1 MPRVDL
7 HHLLEKLRDA
17 YDGSLEEA
25 ILTELTAAALDSGAT
40 RISVVT
46 HAPARTLTIADDG
59 RGMTR
64 RDLTRQHR
72 LAAGHGTRGR
82 GIGSSGAGIR
92 LGLLVADDVVTETR
106 RSALHAATTIRLA
119 TRYRAP
125 WEWIPPPGLTG
136 ARGTAVRLRL
146 ANPLSPLLDTGY
158 IEEALRKHFA
168 PLLEPEC
175 LDLLRRRYPD
185 GIGLEVNGEP
195 LTASGGTV
203 RDRATIPIRLGRRRL
218 PSAVLIMQRHHHPLP
233 EDQQGIAISTL
244 GRVVR
249 RGWDWIGLSPA
260 SAWRV
265 TGLVEAPELAA
276 GLTPTGDDFV
286 RTGPRAAGYT
296 AHRKAIRD
304 AVSRQ
309 LAAWG
314 DAPDEEARPK
324 TQRLDEDVARAL
336 ESLAGEFPALRA
348 LLDPQAG
355 DAATPLFADA
365 GPGSEDDPPGPMR
378 CGLTMQ
384 FESRPE
390 AAAVGRLVD
399 GSIRINEAHPAYV
412 RAAASRAIPYHTALA
427 AALAVAP
434 HAVDPGGEAAFLTR
448 FLEYWGQAPPRAAR
462 ERK

>member
-25 ILTELTAAALDSGAT
+25 ILIELTAAALDAGAA
-40 RISVVT
+40 RISVVA

-64 RDLTRQHR
+64 RELARQHR

-82 GIGSSGAGIR
+82 GIGYSGAGTR
-92 LGLLVADDVVTETR
+92 LGLLVADDVLTETR
-106 RSALHAATTIRLA
+106 RGALHAATTIRLA

-125 WEWIPPPGLTG
+125 WEWVPPPGLTG

-146 ANPLSPLLDTGY
+146 SNPLSPLLDAGY
-158 IEEALRKHFA
+158 LEEALRTHFA
-168 PLLEPEC
+168 SLLEPDC
-175 LDLLRRRYPD
+175 LNLLRRRYPD
-185 GIGLEVNGEP
+185 GIRLEVNGEP
-195 LTASGGTV
+195 LAASRGTV
-203 RDRATIPIRLGRRRL
+203 RDRVTIPIRLGRRRL
-218 PSAVLIMQRHHHPLP
+218 PSAILIMQRHHHPLP

-265 TGLVEAPELAA
+265 TGLVEAPELSA

-286 RTGPRAAGYT
+286 RTGPRGAGYT

-304 AVSRQ
+304 EVSRQ

-314 DAPDEEARPK
+314 DAPDEEARPR
-324 TQRLDEDVARAL
+324 TQRLDEDVARVV
-336 ESLAGEFPALRA
+336 ETLAGEFPSLRA
-348 LLDPQAG
+348 LLDPQPG

-365 GPGSEDDPPGPMR
+365 RADREEGDAGPMR

-399 GSIRINEAHPAYV
+399 SSIRINEAHPAYL
-412 RAAASRAIPYHTALA
+412 RAAASRAIAYHTAMA
-427 AALAVAP
+427 AALALAP
-434 HAVDPGGEAAFLTR
+434 HATDPGGEAAFITR
-448 FLEYWGQAPPRAAR
+448 FLEHWGQAPSRAAR